1 MTISE
6 CMAVLF
12 QSSKQKMKKVKCQ
25 NENECCYIGDYAQVV
40 VAIVTLE
47 IRGAPWTKST
57 FTILEKKEGINQG
70 RPSNQIQR
78 WSRLWYLLVSSL
90 HLHQVQTSTPIS
102 GEPVPSVPPLHAR
115 NLPFSVEL
123 HCMPCPS
130 SISPIRRPP
139 KQQLY
144 LNQDKAAQGR
154 STQKGWCKE
163 KG

>member
-1 MTISE
+1 
-6 CMAVLF
+6 
-12 QSSKQKMKKVKCQ
+12 MKKVKCQ

-78 WSRLWYLLVSSL
+78 WSRFWYLLVSSL

-102 GEPVPSVPPLHAR
+102 GEPMPSVPPLHAR

-144 LNQDKAAQGR
+144 LNRDKAA
-154 STQKGWCKE
+154 
-163 KG
+163 